1 MALTMEGLRK
11 LVDAEGLHY
20 FLAPDRPA
28 LMLNVTGVNGRYQ
41 FMIILDVDGQFLQ
54 LRTFGYRPCSADHPH
69 LPELLKVLTQLN
81 YRLRLVKF
89 AWAPSDGEV
98 VVYAD
103 TWLVDSEPTQ
113 AQFQRMIHTFF
124 SALDMHYSRIVK
136 TLETGKD
143 PGAEDLMAM
152 LGRSLGADL
161 PPEMQKLLEELVKR
175 GKKAGAEDKK
185 EAGKKDEK
193 PVEPVEKI

>member
-11 LVDAEGLHY
+11 LVDAEGLRY

-41 FMIILDVDGQFLQ
+41 LMIILDVDGQFLQ
-54 LRTFGYRPCSADHPH
+54 LRSLGYRLCSADHPH
-69 LPELLKVLTQLN
+69 LAELLKVLAQLN

-89 AWAPSDGEV
+89 AWDPSDGEV

-103 TWLVDSEPTQ
+103 SWLVDSEPTQ
-113 AQFQRMIHTFF
+113 AQFQRMIHNYF
-124 SALDMHYSRIVK
+124 SAIDTHYSRIAK

-143 PGAEDLMAM
+143 PGAEDLAAM
-152 LGRSLGADL
+152 LGRALGAGL
-161 PPEMQKLLEELVKR
+161 PPEMQKLLEELVKK
-175 GKKAGAEDKK
+175 GKKPGAEDKK
-185 EAGKKDEK
+185 EEGKKDEK

>member
-54 LRTFGYRPCSADHPH
+54 LRTFGYRPCSANHPH
-69 LPELLKVLTQLN
+69 LPELLKVIAQLN

-89 AWAPSDGEV
+89 AWDPAEGEV

-103 TWLVDSEPTQ
+103 IWLVDSEPTQ
-113 AQFQRMIHTFF
+113 AQFQRMIHTLF
-124 SALDMHYSRIVK
+124 SAMDMHYPRIVK

-152 LGRSLGADL
+152 VGRSMGAGL
-161 PPEMQKLLEELVKR
+161 PPEVQKLLEELVKR
-175 GKKAGAEDKK
+175 GKKPGAEDKK
-185 EAGKKDEK
+185 EEGKKDEK